1 MNVLVDSSVWVGHF
15 KLRND
20 HLVEL
25 LGDGAVICHP
35 YIVGEVACGTPPS
48 RKDIIG
54 MLAELESAPVATQE
68 ELLVMMDTRH
78 LYGRGCG
85 FVDMSLLASS
95 LLSETA
101 LIWTLDKRLEV
112 LAGELNRAYRPKLH
126 S

>member
-1 MNVLVDSSVWVGHF
+1 MNVLVDSSVWVSHF
-15 KLRND
+15 KRRND

-25 LGDGAVICHP
+25 LEEGAVICHP
-35 YIVGEVACGTPPS
+35 YIVGEVACGTPPA

-54 MLAELESAPVATQE
+54 MLAELESAPVATRE
-68 ELLVMMDTRH
+68 ELLALMDKRQ

-85 FVDMSLLASS
+85 FVDMSLVAAS

-101 LIWTLDKRLEV
+101 RIWTLDKRLEL
-112 LAGELNRAYRPKLH
+112 LAAELNLAYRPKLH